1 MVCLSD
7 MLHSY
12 IYAEKES
19 GKTFLQLAHL
29 EALCG
34 NRKSLQK
41 QISNYCNITAST
53 NLIPKVNK
61 SAELFTSIN

>member
-1 MVCLSD
+1 MVCLRS
-7 MLHSY
+7 
-12 IYAEKES
+12 YAEKES

-41 QISNYCNITAST
+41 QISNYCNITASQKSIKVLNYSHQLT
-53 NLIPKVNK
+53 NYW
-61 SAELFTSIN
+61 